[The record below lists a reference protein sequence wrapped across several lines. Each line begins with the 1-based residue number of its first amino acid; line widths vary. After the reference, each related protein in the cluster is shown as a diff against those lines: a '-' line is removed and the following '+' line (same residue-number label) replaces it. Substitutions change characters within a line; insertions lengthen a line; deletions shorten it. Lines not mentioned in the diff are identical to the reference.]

1 MPRTISIGVQSFSKL
16 REKSSFY
23 IDKTGLIKEWWES
36 DDEVTLITRPRRFG
50 KTFNMDMLRTFFF
63 TEFAGRGKLFEGLSI
78 WQEEKYREMQG
89 TWPTIFIT
97 FAGMK
102 PDTYEK
108 AISKFRLIVMQL
120 YNKYSYLLDSKDIS
134 DSDKKYFKKVSSRE
148 KIDNIEDSI
157 NELSRLLCLHYKKN
171 VIIVLDE
178 YDTPIQEAY
187 AKGYWDEIVDF
198 MRSFFN
204 ATFKTNPYMHR
215 AIMTGITRVS
225 KESIFSDFNN
235 VVIAGVLDD
244 AYAEY
249 FGFTEQEVFVAMDEY
264 GLTNKDGV
272 KHWYDGFIIG
282 DLSDIYNPWSIV
294 NYLKFKKLKSYWAN
308 SSENTIV
315 GKLIRQSSAD
325 IKLEFETLLRGE
337 TINVSID
344 ENIAYNNLFDN
355 EDAIW
360 SLLVATG
367 YLKVKVAD
375 DEYFISVT
383 NYETLKMFN
392 KMVSAWFNS
401 TKNKYNNFIKALLQ
415 NNVKVMNKYMN
426 DVALNTFSYFDVGNR
441 PSGDEPERFYHGFV
455 LGLMVDL
462 RDRFIITSNRESG
475 FGRYDVMLEPRDK
488 SKDNGFIIEFKV
500 HDPDDEQN
508 LQDTVAMALKQI
520 DDMHYDTV
528 LQEKGILVENIHKY
542 GFAFQGKKVLIGT

>member
-1 MPRTISIGVQSFSKL
+1 M
-16 REKSSFY
+16 
-23 IDKTGLIKEWWES
+23 IKEWWES
-36 DDEVTLITRPRRFG
+36 GDELTLITRPRRFG
-50 KTFNMDMLRTFFF
+50 KTFNMDMIRTFFSN
-63 TEFAGRGKLFEGLSI
+63 EFIGRGDMFEGLAI
-78 WQEEKYREMQG
+78 WKDEKYRELQG

-97 FAGMK
+97 LAGMK
-102 PDTYEK
+102 PESYGEALSFFTG
-108 AISKFRLIVMQL
+108 IINQL
-120 YNKYSYLLDSKDIS
+120 YREHAYLLNSDILTEEDNKYITDIS
-134 DSDKKYFKKVSSRE
+134 YSNKINDMYSCVNKLSELLYRHYGKKV
-148 KIDNIEDSI
+148 
-157 NELSRLLCLHYKKN
+157 
-171 VIIVLDE
+171 IIILDE
-178 YDTPIQEAY
+178 YDTPMQEAY
-187 AKGYWDEIVDF
+187 TKGYWDEIAGF

-235 VVIAGVLDD
+235 VVIAGIMDD
-244 AYAEY
+244 IYAEY
-249 FGFTEQEVFVAMDEY
+249 FGFTEQEVFAAMDEY
-264 GLTNKDGV
+264 GFTNKDDV
-272 KHWYDGFIIG
+272 KLWYDGFIIG

-294 NYLKFKKLKSYWAN
+294 NYLKFKKLKPYWAN

-337 TINVSID
+337 TINMPID

-355 EDAIW
+355 EEAIW
-360 SLLVATG
+360 SLLAATG
-367 YLKVKVAD
+367 YLKVKAVD
-375 DEYFISVT
+375 DEYFISIT

-392 KMVSAWFNS
+392 KMVNAWFSS
-401 TKNKYNNFIKALLQ
+401 TKNNYNNFIKALLQ

-426 DVALNTFSYFDVGNR
+426 DVALNTFSYFDTGNR
-441 PSGDEPERFYHGFV
+441 PSGEEPERFYHGFV

-475 FGRYDVMLEPRDK
+475 FGRYDVILEPRDK

-500 HDPDDEQN
+500 HDPDDEKN

-520 DDMHYDTV
+520 DDMHYDII
-528 LQEKGILVENIHKY
+528 LQEKGLLVENIHKY
-542 GFAFQGKKVLIGT
+542 GFAFQGKKVLIGA

>member
-16 REKSSFY
+16 RNNLSFY
-23 IDKTGLIKEWWES
+23 VDKTGLIKEWWES
-36 DDEVTLITRPRRFG
+36 GDEVTLITRPRRFG
-50 KTFNMDMLRTFFF
+50 KTFNMDMIRTFFSN
-63 TEFAGRGKLFEGLSI
+63 EFIGRGDMFEGLAI
-78 WQEEKYREMQG
+78 WKDEKYRELQG

-97 FAGMK
+97 LAGMK
-102 PDTYEK
+102 PESYGEALSFFTG
-108 AISKFRLIVMQL
+108 IINQL
-120 YNKYSYLLDSKDIS
+120 YREHAYLLNSDILTEE
-134 DSDKKYFKKVSSRE
+134 DKKYITDISYSNKINDMYSCVNKLSELLYRHYGKKV
-148 KIDNIEDSI
+148 
-157 NELSRLLCLHYKKN
+157 
-171 VIIVLDE
+171 IIILDE
-178 YDTPIQEAY
+178 YDTPMQEAY
-187 AKGYWDEIVDF
+187 TKGYWDEIAGF

-235 VVIAGVLDD
+235 VVIAGIMDD
-244 AYAEY
+244 IYAEY
-249 FGFTEQEVFVAMDEY
+249 FGFTEQEVFAAMDEY
-264 GLTNKDGV
+264 GFTNKDDV
-272 KHWYDGFIIG
+272 KLWYDGFIIG

-294 NYLKFKKLKSYWAN
+294 NYLKFKKLKPYWAN

-337 TINVSID
+337 TINMPID

-355 EDAIW
+355 EEAIW
-360 SLLVATG
+360 SLLAATG
-367 YLKVKVAD
+367 YLKVKAVD
-375 DEYFISVT
+375 DEYFISIT

-392 KMVSAWFNS
+392 KMVNAWFSS
-401 TKNKYNNFIKALLQ
+401 TKNNYNNFIKALLQ

-426 DVALNTFSYFDVGNR
+426 DVALNTFSYFDTGNR
-441 PSGDEPERFYHGFV
+441 PSGEEPERFYHGFV

-475 FGRYDVMLEPRDK
+475 FGRYDVILEPRDK

-500 HDPDDEQN
+500 HDPDDEKN

-520 DDMHYDTV
+520 DDMHYDII
-528 LQEKGILVENIHKY
+528 LQEKGLLVENIHKY
-542 GFAFQGKKVLIGT
+542 GFAFQGKKVLIGA